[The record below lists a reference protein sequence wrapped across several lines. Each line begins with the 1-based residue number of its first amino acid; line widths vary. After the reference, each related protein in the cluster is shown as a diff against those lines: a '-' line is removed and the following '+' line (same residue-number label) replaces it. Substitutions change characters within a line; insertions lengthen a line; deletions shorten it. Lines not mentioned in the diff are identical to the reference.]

1 MRHLI
6 LKNDI
11 HQIPRLA
18 DFVTAI
24 ATESGLDQAT
34 TMSLNLA
41 LEEAVSNVILY
52 AYPKGTKG
60 VVEISANMLDDRID
74 FTVTDEGL
82 PFDPTQASS
91 PDLSLKAEERPIGG
105 LGIYLVRNIMDQV
118 SYTRK
123 DGKNILLMTKNK

>member
-1 MRHLI
+1 MEQAVVKHVGEAQQSDDLTMLVIRFNRQNIPSVRMRHLI

-60 VVEISANMLDDRID
+60 VVEI
-74 FTVTDEGL
+74 
-82 PFDPTQASS
+82 
-91 PDLSLKAEERPIGG
+91 
-105 LGIYLVRNIMDQV
+105 
-118 SYTRK
+118 
-123 DGKNILLMTKNK
+123 